1 MEKSIRLSV
10 LEIFLLELVLWLA
23 CWLINDYLAA
33 LLTVILA
40 AIVCCVWVFSLLS
53 EWIER
58 SNVPRK
64 YFWVMG
70 VSVAAPLVA
79 ALMYWLIFGGRLS
92 FLE

>member
-1 MEKSIRLSV
+1 MEKGIRLSV
-10 LEIFLLELVLWLA
+10 LEIFLLELVIWLVL
-23 CWLINDYLAA
+23 WLINDYLAA

-79 ALMYWLIFGGRLS
+79 ALMYWLIFGGRLH